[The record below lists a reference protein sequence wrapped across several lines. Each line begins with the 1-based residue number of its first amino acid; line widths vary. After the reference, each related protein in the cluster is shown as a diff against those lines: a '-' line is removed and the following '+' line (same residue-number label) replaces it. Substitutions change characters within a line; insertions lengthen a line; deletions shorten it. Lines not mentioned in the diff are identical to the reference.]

1 MTASFQDLLQQSHSQ
16 KLFANTLFSSSH
28 YTDAISK
35 YEQALSLCPNYL
47 DYEIAILKSNIAAC
61 FIKLED
67 WKAAVDS
74 ATEALDRLDRILQV
88 SSSLSSFKGK
98 DMEKEDE
105 EVHNNFD
112 GKVVEITAEG
122 GGEQEEKDALAA
134 LQKQDKQKVDGQ
146 RIRAKALLRRA
157 RAKSELGGWA
167 NLQAAH
173 EGILPAPSHSLYKIP
188 PLTKSHRLY
197 LTHKNPLPTYTRT
210 TTNPT
215 RLIFI
220 TVANNPSKRKGNG
233 GNVGQIKRRTFTVFF
248 HLIFMVFVDGERRE
262 G

>member
-1 MTASFQDLLQQSHSQ
+1 MITPFQDLLQQSYSQ

-47 DYEIAILKSNIAAC
+47 DFEIAILKSNIAAC

-74 ATEALDRLDRILQV
+74 ATEALDRLERVLQLP
-88 SSSLSSFKGK
+88 SSSSSSKGK

-105 EVHNNFD
+105 EGHDDDD

-134 LQKQDKQKVDGQ
+134 LQKRDKQKVDGQ

-173 EGILPAPSHSLYKIP
+173 EGILPAPSHSSVQSH

-215 RLIFI
+215 RPILI

-248 HLIFMVFVDGERRE
+248 HFFFMVFVNRGKGER
-262 G
+262 

>member
-1 MTASFQDLLQQSHSQ
+1 MTAPFQDLLQQSHSQ

-74 ATEALDRLDRILQV
+74 ATEALDRLERILQLP
-88 SSSLSSFKGK
+88 SSLSLFKGK

-105 EVHNNFD
+105 KGHNDDD

-134 LQKQDKQKVDGQ
+134 LQKRDKQKVDGQ

-173 EGILPAPSHSLYKIP
+173 EGILPAPLLFHL
-188 PLTKSHRLY
+188 H
-197 LTHKNPLPTYTRT
+197 
-210 TTNPT
+210 NPT
-215 RLIFI
+215 
-220 TVANNPSKRKGNG
+220 P
-233 GNVGQIKRRTFTVFF
+233 
-248 HLIFMVFVDGERRE
+248 
-262 G
+262 

>member
-1 MTASFQDLLQQSHSQ
+1 MSPNDIPIDPALLESTTDPALTSPDQDDSIRFTPSEEAVSPPPFQPNPPQLKKITSFKELRQQSHSQ

-74 ATEALDRLDRILQV
+74 ATEALSRLERILQLP
-88 SSSLSSFKGK
+88 SSSSSFKGNDK
-98 DMEKEDE
+98 EKADKQG
-105 EVHNNFD
+105 HNDDDD

-122 GGEQEEKDALAA
+122 GGEQKEEDALAA
-134 LQKQDKQKVDGQ
+134 LQKMDKQKEDGQ
-146 RIRAKALLRRA
+146 RIRIKALLRRA

-173 EGILPAPSHSLYKIP
+173 EGILPSPFPFSVQS
-188 PLTKSHRLY
+188 
-197 LTHKNPLPTYTRT
+197 
-210 TTNPT
+210 
-215 RLIFI
+215 
-220 TVANNPSKRKGNG
+220 
-233 GNVGQIKRRTFTVFF
+233 
-248 HLIFMVFVDGERRE
+248 
-262 G
+262 

>member
-1 MTASFQDLLQQSHSQ
+1 MSPNDIPIDPALLESTTDPALTSPDQDDSVRFTPSEEAVSPPSFEPNPPQLKVITSFKELRQQSHSQ

-74 ATEALDRLDRILQV
+74 ATEALSRLERILQLP
-88 SSSLSSFKGK
+88 SSSSSFKGNDK
-98 DMEKEDE
+98 EKADKQGHEDDD
-105 EVHNNFD
+105 D

-122 GGEQEEKDALAA
+122 GGEKEEEDALAA
-134 LQKQDKQKVDGQ
+134 LQKRDKQKEDGQ
-146 RIRAKALLRRA
+146 RIRVKALLRRA

-173 EGILPAPSHSLYKIP
+173 EGILPSPFPFSVQS
-188 PLTKSHRLY
+188 
-197 LTHKNPLPTYTRT
+197 
-210 TTNPT
+210 
-215 RLIFI
+215 
-220 TVANNPSKRKGNG
+220 
-233 GNVGQIKRRTFTVFF
+233 
-248 HLIFMVFVDGERRE
+248 
-262 G
+262 

>member
-1 MTASFQDLLQQSHSQ
+1 MSPLSTLPLPPNSHQLKNTTPFKDLLQQSHSQ

-61 FIKLED
+61 FIRLED

-74 ATEALDRLDRILQV
+74 ATEALDRLERILQLP
-88 SSSLSSFKGK
+88 SSSSFKGK
-98 DMEKEDE
+98 DKEKEDE
-105 EVHNNFD
+105 EGHDDDD

-122 GGEQEEKDALAA
+122 GGEQEEEDALAT
-134 LQKQDKQKVDGQ
+134 LQKRDKQKEDGQ

-173 EGILPAPSHSLYKIP
+173 EGILPSPFPFSVHPIP
-188 PLTKSHRLY
+188 
-197 LTHKNPLPTYTRT
+197 
-210 TTNPT
+210 
-215 RLIFI
+215 
-220 TVANNPSKRKGNG
+220 
-233 GNVGQIKRRTFTVFF
+233 
-248 HLIFMVFVDGERRE
+248 
-262 G
+262 